1 MRHPVRLLVLTLLL
15 PALACGKRGDPRPPL
30 QKTPQPL
37 AAFVLS
43 QRADR
48 LEISGTAPT
57 LSTEGVA
64 LKPLT
69 VEILRADGE
78 GDFLKLAKK
87 RSFVVHPGESFNE
100 PEALPAPG
108 TLVRIAA
115 RAVASGKAS
124 SMTGILTLPVQAPPA
139 PPFDLQATLDEEGV
153 RLKWSGRTPT
163 PLPLPAPPPPV
174 TALPPSSPSSS
185 STPKPEPPVGTPPSS
200 GPPPPNAASTHEPD
214 AAAPKSGFWIYR
226 RATAGRYE
234 NPLLPAPSPE
244 KSYVDAGAAAGQDWC
259 YVVRAVVSNDPL
271 IESASSNE
279 ACLTARDV
287 APPTVPA
294 GLTLL
299 ARPGALELRW
309 SPSPEPDL
317 AFYRVYRAAP
327 TGGALRIAEVQASTT
342 LFLDATATEGTAYRY
357 TISAVDRAGNESE
370 PSPPLLGNLP

>member
-1 MRHPVRLLVLTLLL
+1 MPNPVRLLALAILL

-37 AAFVLS
+37 ASFLIA

-48 LEISGTAPT
+48 LEVSGTAPS

-69 VEILRADGE
+69 VELLRADGE
-78 GDFLKLAKK
+78 GDFLKLAQK
-87 RSFVVHPGESFNE
+87 RSFVVQPGEPFTE
-100 PEALPAPG
+100 PETLPAPG

-115 RAVASGKAS
+115 RAVASGKPSAL
-124 SMTGILTLPVQAPPA
+124 TGILTLLVQAPPA
-139 PPFDLQATLDEEGV
+139 PPFDLQATLDEGGM
-153 RLKWSGRTPT
+153 RLKWSGRRPT
-163 PLPLPAPPPPV
+163 PLPLPAAPPPV
-174 TALPPSSPSSS
+174 TAPTPPSPSSPSTTS
-185 STPKPEPPVGTPPSS
+185 
-200 GPPPPNAASTHEPD
+200 PPPPAVPE

-234 NPLLPAPSPE
+234 RPLFPDPSPE
-244 KSYVDAGAAAGQDWC
+244 KSYVDASAAAGQDWC
-259 YVVRAVVSNDPL
+259 YVARAVVSNDPL

-299 ARPGALELRW
+299 ARSGALELRW
-309 SPSPEPDL
+309 SPSPEADL

-327 TGGALRIAEVQASTT
+327 TGGALRIAEVQAGTT
-342 LFLDATATEGTAYRY
+342 LFLDATATVGTAYRY